1 MIYHGTQAHIG
12 QNIYFVAEWKIY
24 YQPLIVQFNK
34 EAYTNDQIILKNFNT
49 NLVPSLNAVERQ
61 TIHGPTTAE
70 SIGQLL
76 DSPPNP
82 TLCNGPILPTPPE
95 RSSRTKNLWS
105 LTLHK
110 LHKLLKQRGNPF
122 PKSPMHLARLRQATY
137 GFAAWGWSIQTRC
150 FMLIYTEDR
159 IGMLQEFL
167 SDSWLIMRN
176 L

>member
-1 MIYHGTQAHIG
+1 MIYHGTQAPIG

-49 NLVPSLNAVERQ
+49 NLVPSLNSVKRQ

-82 TLCNGPILPTPPE
+82 TLCNGPILPTPPLNE
-95 RSSRTKNLWS
+95 VLAPKISEASRYTNYTNYPNNAGTLSLSPPCTSLRSGRPLMDSQPEAGASRLGVS
-105 LTLHK
+105 C
-110 LHKLLKQRGNPF
+110 
-122 PKSPMHLARLRQATY
+122 
-137 GFAAWGWSIQTRC
+137 WSIRRTGLECSRS
-150 FMLIYTEDR
+150 FWVIHD
-159 IGMLQEFL
+159 
-167 SDSWLIMRN
+167 W
-176 L
+176 